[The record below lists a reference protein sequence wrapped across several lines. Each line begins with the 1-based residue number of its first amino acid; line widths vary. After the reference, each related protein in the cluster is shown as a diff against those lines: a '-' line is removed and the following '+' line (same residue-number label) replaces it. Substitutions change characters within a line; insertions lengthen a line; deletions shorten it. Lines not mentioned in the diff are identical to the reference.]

1 LPHSGNGY
9 IAWELRVEAGWEVY
23 FSHTELLFDRF
34 HVKMG
39 LNKTNDKVRKA
50 YVGQVGKLKNK
61 IVMVKKSMRFKRNRN
76 TR

>member
-1 LPHSGNGY
+1 
-9 IAWELRVEAGWEVY
+9 
-23 FSHTELLFDRF
+23 
-34 HVKMG
+34 MG